1 MGQLSRRFV
10 SQNEY
15 SRVLLYSLIVK
26 RWRSLRKT
34 YLIS

>member
-15 SRVLLYSLIVK
+15 SRVLLYFLIVQQ
-26 RWRSLRKT
+26 WSSLRKT